1 MIFSTMY
8 FSDWEMKF
16 QQWLW
21 LLIFLFFAWIQVAVP
36 ELVAKVLTYPE
47 KVCSL

>member
-1 MIFSTMY
+1 MIFSAMY

-16 QQWLW
+16 QRWLW